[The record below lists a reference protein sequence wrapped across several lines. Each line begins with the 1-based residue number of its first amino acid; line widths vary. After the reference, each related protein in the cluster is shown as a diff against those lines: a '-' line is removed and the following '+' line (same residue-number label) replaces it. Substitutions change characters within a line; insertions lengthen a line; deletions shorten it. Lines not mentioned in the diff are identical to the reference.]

1 MEWAGDKVVKSLW
14 LAVCIM
20 GLPLGVVG
28 QESSSQPS
36 PPPAPPAAKEG
47 EDKAFHDPFATES
60 EVAKPVVKST
70 DPLEPVNR
78 AFFVF
83 NDKLYYWA
91 LEPVSRGYSK
101 VVPAVVRLSVKRLFA
116 NAKYP
121 VRFVNNLLQGK
132 FPSAGIETSRFVA
145 NSTLGVGG
153 LMDPAL
159 VYFKLESQPA
169 DFDQTLGVY
178 GLAPGPYLNWPLL
191 GPSSVRGTVGLAG
204 DTMLSP
210 LTYYDFLALT
220 LAVRPYETINDTS
233 LRLGEYESFKQA
245 ALDPYVAMRSFYFE
259 NRYGFVHRRLEGS
272 KPINT
277 PSSEDL
283 ALARYVRAQRAIV
296 NRLEFAQ
303 EGVSSGTKGAEMLM
317 RKDGFTAPRAGR
329 NSNLNVDFL
338 RDSGTAAPSPTNTL
352 TFPKKT
358 RTGR

>member
-1 MEWAGDKVVKSLW
+1 MNWAGVKVLKTLG
-14 LAVCIM
+14 LAVCVM
-20 GLPLGVVG
+20 GLPLGAVG
-28 QESSSQPS
+28 QESPS
-36 PPPAPPAAKEG
+36 RPSTPAPPPAAKEG
-47 EDKAFHDPFATES
+47 EDKAFHDPFATAS
-60 EVAKPVVKST
+60 EAAKPVVKIA

-101 VVPAVVRLSVKRLFA
+101 VVPAVVRLSVKRVFA

-132 FPSAGIETSRFVA
+132 LPSAGIETVRFVA

-153 LMDPAL
+153 LMDPGL
-159 VYFKLESQPA
+159 VYFKLESQQA

-178 GLAPGPYLNWPLL
+178 GIGPGPYLNWPLL

-210 LTYYDFLALT
+210 LTYYDFLALS

-259 NRYGFVHRRLEGS
+259 NRYGFIHRRLEGS
-272 KPINT
+272 ERINT
-277 PSSEDL
+277 PSSEEL
-283 ALARYVRAQRAIV
+283 ALARHLRAERAIIH
-296 NRLEFAQ
+296 RLEFAQ
-303 EGVSSGTKGAEMLM
+303 EGVSSGMKGAERLM
-317 RKDGFTAPRAGR
+317 NKEEFMAPKAGT
-329 NSNLNVDFL
+329 NFNLNVDFQHG
-338 RDSGTAAPSPTNTL
+338 RGTTEPSPTNRL
-352 TFPKKT
+352 DLP
-358 RTGR
+358 RQ